1 MNKMNQTQTRSP
13 RKRLLSLILAV
24 ILMIGLLP
32 ISAFATSAS
41 AQAGEDKAA
50 TQDSEFL
57 RIFHLDCG
65 RKYFTVD
72 QIKQMIDYAAESN
85 YTHVELAF
93 GNDGLR
99 FLLDD
104 MSLTVNGKDY
114 SSAAVTSA
122 IKQGNTNLTS
132 GSSGELSQS
141 DMDAIIKYANAKG
154 IQIIPLFNAP
164 GHMYTAVNAMNTLG
178 VGGKYIEVSS
188 PNDARTSNWAVDPTD
203 ATAVAFAKALL
214 QKYVTYFAGKGS
226 TMFNIGAD
234 ESGLSSSNYASY
246 AEMVNGM
253 NAIVKAAGMTTLAY
267 NDGIYNTAYAESQP
281 DVTFDSDIVICYW
294 TAGANSATVEYL
306 LEKGFNLLNNSD
318 NWYYVLG
325 DYLYKIW
332 SSAQWG
338 YNDALNGIKKT
349 PVTQMKDG
357 KDYANSKQLLGS
369 ILCVW
374 CDAPGETYESVK
386 VYNLIKAMA
395 EYNPDYF
402 TGKVK
407 LSASDDATGVSV
419 AVTGAKGQK
428 ATVEVKKITSG
439 FTFDTEA
446 HVSYN
451 VTPAVDGKAY
461 TGEGTVTLPVPEGWA
476 TEDSRI
482 QAYIIDNGAVKLI
495 SGTLSG
501 GKYTFQVP
509 HFSEMGLVQLAKGAG
524 STENVTVAVGR
535 TSKAYDLTG
544 DNLPNDGTYPLG
556 DVASYTVTTAADS
569 WKVEGKANP
578 ITSGGK
584 YVIGN
589 GSQYL
594 TLNDDGT
601 LGTIDDSSNATVWTI
616 TKSSDG
622 YTIKLGSYYL
632 SRSSSWSGYS
642 LSASTIPATWYWN
655 ANDGFYFTSYYG
667 RYYYLTYSDGWTVS
681 RQSGARGGGQPYTVT
696 EVPGGKT
703 VTFKGLNPGST
714 SVTLGDTTY
723 SVTVAE
729 KQNVEIPIS
738 IIDYRADGLL
748 FDWTYN
754 PDSGYADSYR
764 YGLVHGKA
772 TGWGATVG
780 SGATSKLNTSTGLYE
795 VDGYASSNVEQ
806 IEGTIIQ
813 KTSNSN
819 SNTTFY
825 SNSTD
830 NNWSRA
836 GLVQEKLGTNG
847 MPVYTDAAV
856 KYVASLLKAGYYN
869 EMSGNCNSL
878 IYNTFVA
885 SNGSRT
891 IHYTSTSGFSD
902 NFRNAKTYANI
913 KNAYDLAWYL
923 LNTIYQADTNMTTV
937 TGTDAQMHSV
947 PIYGMAVDAYKS
959 IVLTDNGTG
968 TYSFEAGYSGTKKDV
983 QYDRESGTIYNG
995 TNGGDESGF
1004 YPLENL
1010 GYEQPGLLTTTSA
1023 VGATHNGG
1031 FTLRGESQFV
1041 YNKDSNL
1048 YFTFTGDDDVYMYIN
1063 GVLALDLGGAHG
1075 RNSKTV
1081 NLNDLDATKY
1091 GLKEGQVATFTF
1103 FYMERCSDASTFGIK
1118 TNMKLVQ
1125 RAINVEKKAYDTS
1138 YANEYASGTAVINGT
1153 TVAYDLI
1160 VTNKSNSPMTQ
1171 IKLTDTDSLH
1181 SENGS
1186 EYGKAELGY
1195 GVTTPS
1201 VTASTWID
1209 PERRGTVALGQGNGY
1224 VLFITDSTG
1233 TEVANTRKSLSSLQA
1248 LSDEIAALTLPAGQS
1263 LHVRFLTAKTEINE
1277 SKILDYINTV
1287 EVSATVGGQA
1297 LSDTASHE
1305 LYSYNANDTGR
1316 TYVVDFGLP
1325 LEITGIFDEGAR
1337 DNIGEVSLSPKNEQK
1352 YGTVTIAPSGF
1363 GTTLTY
1369 TRTADKTINEPETI
1383 TLDVV
1388 YNIGNSN
1395 IKLEKTLTIIPA
1407 SNVYYEDSLATFTD
1421 GSGAASGA
1429 DWKLVDSNGNENVT
1443 EDTTTT
1449 QALQQLGDKAIY
1461 GNDDAYNSSSKLS
1474 MGTAHKVTVTSEMLA
1489 KWEKDDTTSA
1499 WPTAQ
1504 FTFKGTGFDII
1515 SLTDN
1520 TSGVIQVKVYKANST
1535 DTTPVK
1541 NILVNNYYG
1550 YTRDG
1555 AGNWVVSNSEDPNA
1569 LYQIPVVK
1577 VDGLDYGTYNVTIE
1591 VFYSKYFDK
1600 TTKSQYSFWLDAIRV
1615 YNPMGE
1621 NGNSYYTQDNEG
1633 YPQYIKLHD
1642 ALADGTAKP
1651 DDKTDKMVFID
1662 GGSTADIA
1670 TYANYGPKNEVYL
1683 AKGQAISFKLTG
1695 NTNEIASIQIGAKAP
1710 DGQPTMTVKGNGST
1724 TSAKN
1729 EVLSTATEMYY
1740 DITEQAKNGQLVTIS
1755 NTSGSILSLT
1765 NLKITYKISGQTV
1778 TLSDLTATEQANA
1791 VAVVQALFAAPVAT
1805 FSPETFQADWGRA
1818 VRAGKRATLTVKT
1831 SADVESITVDGQAIT
1846 SYTTRTQRTGWGWWS
1861 PKVTYHVFTYTI
1873 TAPAQ
1878 TTDYAVC
1885 AVNAEGTASEAVT
1898 ATLTVRPATWW
1909 NWWF

>member
-65 RKYFTVD
+65 RKYFTVSEIEGIID
-72 QIKQMIDYAAESN
+72 QLAEN
-85 YTHVELAF
+85 HFTHLQLAF

-104 MSLTVNGKDY
+104 MSLTVNGKDC

-122 IKQGNTNLTS
+122 IKQGNKNLTS
-132 GSSGELSQS
+132 GSSGELSQG

-267 NDGIYNTAYAESQP
+267 NDGIYNTAYAASQTN
-281 DVTFDSDIVICYW
+281 VTFDKDIVICYW

-357 KDYANSKQLLGS
+357 KDYANSKQLLGG

-395 EYNPDYF
+395 ENNPDYF

-428 ATVEVKKITSG
+428 ATVEVKKITSD

-482 QAYIIDNGAVKLI
+482 HAYIIDNGAVKLI

-544 DNLPNDGTYPLG
+544 DNLPGDGTYKTDDG
-556 DVASYTVTTAADS
+556 IASYTIATSTGEMTATKATSIDS
-569 WKVEGKANP
+569 K
-578 ITSGGK
+578 TK
-584 YVIGN
+584 YIIGN

-594 TLNDDGT
+594 KLSG
-601 LGTIDDSSNATVWTI
+601 SSIRSTANLADATKWTI
-616 TKSSDG
+616 SSSGTG
-622 YTIKLGSYYL
+622 YTIKSGSYYL
-632 SRSSSWSGYS
+632 GYS
-642 LSASTIPATWYWN
+642 GSNWQYSPTVSSTRTIWN
-655 ANDGFYFTSYYG
+655 WSTSDGFSVSTYNYDC
-667 RYYYLTYSDGWTVS
+667 YLTYSNGWALSYYPT
-681 RQSGARGGGQPYTVT
+681 ATNNGQPYTAT

-723 SVTVAE
+723 SVTVVE

-869 EMSGNCNSL
+869 KMSGNCNSL
-878 IYNTFVA
+878 IYDTFVA

-891 IHYTSTSGFSD
+891 IRNTSADGFSA
-902 NFRNAKTYANI
+902 NFKNAKTYANI
-913 KNAYDLAWYL
+913 SNAYDLAWYL

-937 TGTDAQMHSV
+937 TGTDRQTHSV

-959 IVLTDNGTG
+959 IVLTDNGAG

-1160 VTNKSNSPMTQ
+1160 VTNKSNSPMSQ

-1186 EYGKAELGY
+1186 ENGKAELGY
-1195 GVTTPS
+1195 GVTPPS
-1201 VTASTWID
+1201 VKPSTLKD
-1209 PERRGTVALGQGNGY
+1209 DRGTVALGQGNGY

-1233 TEVANTRKSLSSLQA
+1233 TEVANTRKSFSSLQD
-1248 LSDEIAALTLPAGQS
+1248 LSNEIAKLELPAGQS
-1263 LHVRFLTAKTEINE
+1263 LHVRFLTATTKIND

-1325 LEITGIFDEGAR
+1325 LKIEGIFDTGAQS
-1337 DNIGEVSLSPKNEQK
+1337 NIGDVSLSPKNEQK
-1352 YGTVTIAPSGF
+1352 YGTVDPKFNGYDTVLIY
-1363 GTTLTY
+1363 TLKANT
-1369 TRTADKTINEPETI
+1369 TINEPETI

-1388 YNIGNSN
+1388 YKIGNSK

-1407 SNVYYEDSLATFTD
+1407 SNVYYEDSLAAFTN
-1421 GSGAASGA
+1421 GSGAAQNAVWST
-1429 DWKLVDSNGNENVT
+1429 VGNDGNAAT
-1443 EDTTTT
+1443 EKTGVY
-1449 QALQQLGDKAIY
+1449 QALQELGKGNNHTPYGYDDKY
-1461 GNDDAYNSSSKLS
+1461 NKENSSMLS
-1474 MGTAHKVTVTSEMLA
+1474 MGTAHKVTVTANMA
-1489 KWEKDDTTSA
+1489 NTDTWEAQPTSA

-1515 SLTDN
+1515 SLTNNKSGTIFVDVTN
-1520 TSGVIQVKVYKANST
+1520 TATGKQYNYV
-1535 DTTPVK
+1535 
-1541 NILVNNYYG
+1541 VNNYYG
-1550 YTRDG
+1550 YTYQSG
-1555 AGNWVVSNSEDPNA
+1555 EWVVDKNA
-1569 LYQIPVVK
+1569 SDTLYQIPVMK
-1577 VDGLDYGTYNVTIE
+1577 VDGLDYGEYNVVIK
-1591 VFYSKYFDK
+1591 VAYNKFFDTAEAK
-1600 TTKSQYSFWLDAIRV
+1600 EYSFWLDAVRI
-1615 YNPMGE
+1615 YDPMGE
-1621 NGNSYYTQDNEG
+1621 YADYTKDNEG
-1633 YPQYIKLHD
+1633 YPQYIKLRD
-1642 ALADGTAKP
+1642 TLVDGTAKP
-1651 DDKTDKMVFID
+1651 DGTDKTVFID
-1662 GGSTADIA
+1662 GGSTADIKT
-1670 TYANYGPKNEVYL
+1670 TYANYGPNNEVYL
-1683 AKGQAISFKLTG
+1683 MKGQAITFKIPA
-1695 NTNEIASIQIGAKAP
+1695 NDKIASIQIGAKAP
-1710 DGQPTMTVKGNGST
+1710 KGTANLNV
-1724 TSAKN
+1724 N
-1729 EVLSTATEMYY
+1729 EKEIVSGGLSTATEMYY
-1740 DITEQAKNGQLVTIS
+1740 QIATVGGQFTIT
-1755 NTSGSILSLT
+1755 NTGDGILSLT
-1765 NLKITYKISGQTV
+1765 NLKITYSAKSSVSLG
-1778 TLSDLTATEQANA
+1778 TLNTQEQENA
-1791 VAVVQALFAAPVAT
+1791 VSLVRALFTAPVAT

-1831 SADVESITVDGQAIT
+1831 SADVESITVDGQSIT
-1846 SYTTRTQRTGWGWWS
+1846 GYTTRTQRTGWGWWS

-1898 ATLTVRPATWW
+1898 ATLTVKPTTWW